1 MGSTRITFRKKA
13 ASQFHSGSS
22 DFWNILY
29 LQSME
34 VDLPSFLQFPL
45 FSNQS
50 VILHYTDYFMTL
62 YYAAEFF

>member
-13 ASQFHSGSS
+13 TSQFHSESS

-34 VDLPSFLQFPL
+34 VDLPSSLQFPL
-45 FSNQS
+45 FSDQL
-50 VILHYTDYFMTL
+50 VILHYTDYFTNL
-62 YYAAEFF
+62 YCAEEFF